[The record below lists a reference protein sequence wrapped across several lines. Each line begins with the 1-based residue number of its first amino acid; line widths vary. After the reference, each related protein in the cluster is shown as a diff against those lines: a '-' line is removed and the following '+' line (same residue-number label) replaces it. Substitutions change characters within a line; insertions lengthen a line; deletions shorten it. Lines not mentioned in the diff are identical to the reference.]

1 MVTLNVIGTILS
13 MVVFFGIIWWAFS
26 KKRKQANEE
35 AANLPFDLPDEG
47 SEAAKLQSA
56 SGSTKK
62 GAS

>member
-26 KKRKQANEE
+26 KKRKQANED

-47 SEAAKLQSA
+47 SEESQSQA
-56 SGSTKK
+56 TQQSKSRGQS
-62 GAS
+62 